1 MNRKLRTRSCGFTMV
16 ELLCGLAVIAM
27 LAALV
32 VGAVGAAQKSGMKA
46 SEIAAGKTLMMGYH
60 LYATENGGSLL
71 PGYISNARDVQ
82 GAHGEQVTTR
92 EAGNRYPW
100 RLAPYLNY
108 NYKAAFLA
116 TKQKIPNPSQLTY
129 RVSLVPSLGVNGVY
143 VGGDESSPMNPFN
156 PRAAARYG
164 DFCILRLNQAVKPS
178 QLIVFASAY
187 YEEPGR
193 RKDDPEK
200 GYFRIQYPD
209 QNVHFRYNNKAV
221 VACLDGHVELLTR
234 EEMRDMRRWSNLHA
248 QSDDPNFAGR

>member
-1 MNRKLRTRSCGFTMV
+1 MNRRFRTQPYGFTMV

-32 VGAVGAAQKSGMKA
+32 VGALGAAQKSGMKA

-71 PGYISNARDVQ
+71 PGYISNPGEVQ
-82 GAHGEQVTTR
+82 GAHGEPLSGQP
-92 EAGNRYPW
+92 ASRYPW

-116 TKQKIPNPSQLTY
+116 TKQKIANPGELTY
-129 RVSLVPSLGVNGVY
+129 MVSLIPSLGVNGVY

-156 PRAAARYG
+156 PRAAAKYG
-164 DFCILRLNQAVKPS
+164 DFCVLRLNQAVKPS
-178 QLIVFASAY
+178 QLIVFASAVY
-187 YEEPGR
+187 SDVRMGG
-193 RKDDPEK
+193 KQQ
-200 GYFRIQYPD
+200 GYFKVEYPD
-209 QNVHFRYNNKAV
+209 RNVDFRYNNKAV

>member
-1 MNRKLRTRSCGFTMV
+1 MNRRFRTQPYGFTMV

-32 VGAVGAAQKSGMKA
+32 VGALGAAQKSGMKA

-71 PGYISNARDVQ
+71 PGYISNPGEVQ
-82 GAHGEQVTTR
+82 GAHGEPLSGQP
-92 EAGNRYPW
+92 ASRYPW

-116 TKQKIPNPSQLTY
+116 TKQKIANPGELTY
-129 RVSLVPSLGVNGVY
+129 MVSLIPSLGVNGVY

-156 PRAAARYG
+156 PRAAAKYG
-164 DFCILRLNQAVKPS
+164 DFCVLRLNQAVKPS
-178 QLIVFASAY
+178 QLIVFASAVY
-187 YEEPGR
+187 SDVRMGG
-193 RKDDPEK
+193 KQQ
-200 GYFRIQYPD
+200 GYFRVEYPD
-209 QNVHFRYNNKAV
+209 RNVDFRYNNKAV

>member
-1 MNRKLRTRSCGFTMV
+1 MNRRFRTQPYGFTMV

-32 VGAVGAAQKSGMKA
+32 VGALGAAQKSGMKA

-71 PGYISNARDVQ
+71 PGYISSAQDVQ
-82 GAHGEQVTTR
+82 GAHGEPLSGQP
-92 EAGNRYPW
+92 ASRYPW

-116 TKQKIPNPSQLTY
+116 TKQKIANPSELTY
-129 RVSLVPSLGVNGVY
+129 MVSLVPSLGVNGVY
-143 VGGDESSPMNPFN
+143 VGGDESSAMNPFN

-164 DFCILRLNQAVKPS
+164 DFCVLRLNQAVKPS
-178 QLIVFASAY
+178 QLIVFASAVY
-187 YEEPGR
+187 SDVRMGG
-193 RKDDPEK
+193 KQQ
-200 GYFRIQYPD
+200 GYFKVEYPD
-209 QNVHFRYNNKAV
+209 RNVDFRYNNKAV

>member
-1 MNRKLRTRSCGFTMV
+1 MNKHRKTKSSGFTLV
-16 ELLCGLAVIAM
+16 ELLCGLAVVAM

-71 PGYISNARDVQ
+71 PGYLSSPGEVQ
-82 GAHGEQVTTR
+82 GAHGEALNGQP
-92 EAGNRYPW
+92 ASRYPW

-116 TKQKIPNPSQLTY
+116 TKQKIANPGELTY
-129 RVSLVPSLGVNGVY
+129 MVSLVPSLGVNGVY

-164 DFCILRLNQAVKPS
+164 DFCVLRLNQAVKPS
-178 QLIVFASAY
+178 QLIVFASAFR
-187 YEEPGR
+187 G
-193 RKDDPEK
+193 KQQ
-200 GYFRIQYPD
+200 GYFRIEYPD
-209 QNVHFRYNNKAV
+209 RNVDFRYNNKAV

>member
-1 MNRKLRTRSCGFTMV
+1 MNKHRKTKSSGFTLV

-46 SEIAAGKTLMMGYH
+46 SEIAAGKTLMTGYY

-71 PGYISNARDVQ
+71 PGYLSSPGEVQ
-82 GAHGEQVTTR
+82 GAHGEALNGQP
-92 EAGNRYPW
+92 ASRYPW

-108 NYKAAFLA
+108 DYKAAFLA
-116 TKQKIPNPSQLTY
+116 TKQKIANPGELTY
-129 RVSLVPSLGVNGVY
+129 MVSLVPSLGVNGVY

-164 DFCILRLNQAVKPS
+164 DFCVLRLNQAVKPS
-178 QLIVFASAY
+178 QLIVFASAFR
-187 YEEPGR
+187 G
-193 RKDDPEK
+193 KQQ
-200 GYFRIQYPD
+200 GYFRIEYPD
-209 QNVHFRYNNKAV
+209 RNVDFRYNNKAV

>member
-1 MNRKLRTRSCGFTMV
+1 MV
-16 ELLCGLAVIAM
+16 ELLCGLAVVAM
-27 LAALV
+27 LAALA
-32 VGAVGAAQKSGMKA
+32 VGALGAAQKSGMKA
-46 SEIAAGKTLMMGYH
+46 SEIAAGKTLMIGYH

-71 PGYISNARDVQ
+71 PGYVSNPGEVQ
-82 GAHGEQVTTR
+82 GAHGEPLTGQ
-92 EAGNRYPW
+92 AASRYPW

-116 TKQKIPNPSQLTY
+116 TKQKIANPSELTY
-129 RVSLVPSLGVNGVY
+129 MVSLVPSLGVNGVY

-164 DFCILRLNQAVKPS
+164 DFCVLRLNQAVKPS
-178 QLIVFASAY
+178 QLIVFASAVY
-187 YEEPGR
+187 SDVRMDG
-193 RKDDPEK
+193 KQQ
-200 GYFRIQYPD
+200 GYFRVEYPD
-209 QNVHFRYNNKAV
+209 RNVDFRYNNKAV

>member
-1 MNRKLRTRSCGFTMV
+1 MNRKNFTRSHGFTMV
-16 ELLCGLAVIAM
+16 ELLCALAVIAM

-46 SEIAAGKTLMMGYH
+46 SEITAGKTLMMGYH

-71 PGYISNARDVQ
+71 PGYVSNPGEVQ
-82 GAHGEQVTTR
+82 GAHGEPLSGQP
-92 EAGNRYPW
+92 ASRYPW

-116 TKQKIPNPSQLTY
+116 TKQKIANPSELTY
-129 RVSLVPSLGVNGVY
+129 MVSLVPSLGINGVY

-164 DFCILRLNQAVKPS
+164 DFCVLRLNQAVKPS
-178 QLIVFASAY
+178 QLIVFASAVY
-187 YEEPGR
+187 SDVRMGG
-193 RKDDPEK
+193 KQQ
-200 GYFRIQYPD
+200 GYFRVEYPD
-209 QNVHFRYNNKAV
+209 RNVDFRYNNKAV

>member
-1 MNRKLRTRSCGFTMV
+1 MV

-71 PGYISNARDVQ
+71 PGYVSSPGEVQ
-82 GAHGEQVTTR
+82 GAHGEPLSG
-92 EAGNRYPW
+92 EPASRYPW

-116 TKQKIPNPSQLTY
+116 TKQKIANPSELTY
-129 RVSLVPSLGVNGVY
+129 MVSLIPSLGVNGVY
-143 VGGDESSPMNPFN
+143 VGRDESSPMNPFN

-164 DFCILRLNQAVKPS
+164 DFCVMRLNQAVKPS
-178 QLIVFASAY
+178 QLIVFASAQY
-187 YEEPGR
+187 KEPGE
-193 RKDDPEK
+193 PEPHR

-209 QNVHFRYNNKAV
+209 QNVDFRYNDKAV
-221 VACLDGHVELLTR
+221 VAFLDGHVELLTK

-248 QSDDPNFAGR
+248 QSDDPNFASR